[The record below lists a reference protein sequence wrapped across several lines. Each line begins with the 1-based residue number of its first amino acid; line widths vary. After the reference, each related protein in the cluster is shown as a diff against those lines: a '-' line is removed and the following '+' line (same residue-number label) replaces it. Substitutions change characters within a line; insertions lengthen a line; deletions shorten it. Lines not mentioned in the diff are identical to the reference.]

1 MKHIEPSR
9 LFTFAEGSVE
19 LEDKEREHL
28 MRCED
33 CRQVLSVFK
42 TYLIIDSSNKSQ
54 EEETFRGSKTS
65 KKKSA
70 A

>member
-33 CRQVLSVFK
+33 CQQVLAVFK
-42 TYLIIDSSNKSQ
+42 KYLVDSSNKSQ
-54 EEETFRGSKTS
+54 RFRVQ
-65 KKKSA
+65 A
-70 A
+70 DYF